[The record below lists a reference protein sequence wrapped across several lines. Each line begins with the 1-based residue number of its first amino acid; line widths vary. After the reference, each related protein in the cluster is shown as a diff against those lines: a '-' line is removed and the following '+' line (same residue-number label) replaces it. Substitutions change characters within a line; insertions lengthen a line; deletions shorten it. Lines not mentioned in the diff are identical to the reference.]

1 MIIDFSVENFFSI
14 KEKQTLSFLA
24 EDNIRH
30 LDDYYVTE
38 IAGMRI
44 LKAGLIFGANA
55 SGKTTILNALDF
67 FRKTTVLSKN
77 AKTSDIE
84 LVPFLMDPDSRN
96 RDTVFE
102 VNFIQNNQTYFYQIV
117 LNNRYI
123 VSEVLKTRKSG
134 KHVYK
139 RSTDP
144 DSQLSIVQWG
154 SFSPLKDR
162 YDLAVLSKN
171 TLWNETV
178 IAGFLKTNIE
188 QPCLQEVSDWFL
200 YYLNDIVM
208 PSSDLTGYILDN
220 IDNGN
225 IDRKCLMPIL
235 NKADFNIS
243 NIMIDKRTID
253 FTGSPIVTPNIE
265 DIVTKN
271 TKGSFSSYNVF
282 NLRFQHDNKE
292 GEHFSDIKFKYESLG
307 TQRYFGLAGILY
319 LLIKNSCCFCLDEL
333 ESSIHPE
340 LAKHFLLTFCINAKD
355 SQLIATTHDREF
367 LNNKDIFRNDMIFF
381 TEKEDAGATTLYKLS
396 DFDSSVIRNTSN
408 ILNAYNAGRLGA
420 LPNLGDYYL
429 DINSNGEE

>member
-123 VSEVLKTRKSG
+123 VSEVLKTKKSG

-162 YDLAVLSKN
+162 YDLAVLSK
-171 TLWNETV
+171 
-178 IAGFLKTNIE
+178 I
-188 QPCLQEVSDWFL
+188 
-200 YYLNDIVM
+200 
-208 PSSDLTGYILDN
+208 
-220 IDNGN
+220 
-225 IDRKCLMPIL
+225 
-235 NKADFNIS
+235 
-243 NIMIDKRTID
+243 
-253 FTGSPIVTPNIE
+253 
-265 DIVTKN
+265 
-271 TKGSFSSYNVF
+271 
-282 NLRFQHDNKE
+282 
-292 GEHFSDIKFKYESLG
+292 
-307 TQRYFGLAGILY
+307 
-319 LLIKNSCCFCLDEL
+319 
-333 ESSIHPE
+333 
-340 LAKHFLLTFCINAKD
+340 
-355 SQLIATTHDREF
+355 
-367 LNNKDIFRNDMIFF
+367 
-381 TEKEDAGATTLYKLS
+381 
-396 DFDSSVIRNTSN
+396 
-408 ILNAYNAGRLGA
+408 
-420 LPNLGDYYL
+420 
-429 DINSNGEE
+429 

>member
-102 VNFIQNNQTYFYQIV
+102 VNLIQNNQTYFYQIV

-253 FTGSPIVTPNIE
+253 FTGSAIVTPNIE